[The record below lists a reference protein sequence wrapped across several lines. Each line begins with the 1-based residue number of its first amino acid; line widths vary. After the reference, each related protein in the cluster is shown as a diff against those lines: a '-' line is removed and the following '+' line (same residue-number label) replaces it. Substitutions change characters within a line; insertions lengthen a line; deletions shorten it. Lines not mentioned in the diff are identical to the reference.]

1 MNPPD
6 LALYVSSNNV
16 DHGPLSLEEATE
28 RVQSGE
34 FKAED
39 LAWHQGVSGWIPMKD
54 LPEWDAMQA
63 PPPLEKKDPPKL
75 IPEESAPKMNLSE
88 KKDKSPQANPA
99 SRSPLKQ
106 AVKNEREFQDDAT
119 PAPQGMSLPY
129 SNPMPR
135 DAIAAQGMGT
145 GGRVL
150 IAFALLIFLG
160 TLGVVGFFVYKNMDK
175 FVQ

>member
-1 MNPPD
+1 MNPPEI
-6 LALYVSSNNV
+6 AFYVSSNDV
-16 DHGPLSLEEATE
+16 DHGPLSLEEVTK

-34 FKAED
+34 FKATD
-39 LAWHQGVSGWIPMKD
+39 LAWHQGVSGWMPLKD

-63 PPPLEKKDPPKL
+63 PPPLEKKGPPKL
-75 IPEESAPKMNLSE
+75 IPDKSEPKTNLSE
-88 KKDKSPQANPA
+88 KKDTPPQAGI

-119 PAPQGMSLPY
+119 PAPEGMSLPY

-145 GGRVL
+145 GGKVL
-150 IAFALLIFLG
+150 IAFAVLIFLG
-160 TLGVVGFFVYKNMDK
+160 TLGFVGFLVYKNMDK

>member
-6 LALYVSSNNV
+6 IAFYVTSNNV
-16 DHGPLSLEEATE
+16 DHGPLSLKETTE
-28 RVQSGE
+28 RVQSGD
-34 FKAED
+34 FKGDD
-39 LAWHQGVSGWIPMKD
+39 LAWHQGVSGWMPLKD

-88 KKDKSPQANPA
+88 KKDKPLQAKPA

-106 AVKNEREFQDDAT
+106 TIKNEREFQDDW
-119 PAPQGMSLPY
+119 APEP
-129 SNPMPR
+129 
-135 DAIAAQGMGT
+135 QGMGT
-145 GGRVL
+145 GGKVL
-150 IAFALLIFLG
+150 ITFALLIFLG
-160 TLGVVGFFVYKNMDK
+160 TLGIVGFFVYKNMDK

>member
-16 DHGPLSLEEATE
+16 DHGPLSLEEATK
-28 RVQSGE
+28 RVQSGD
-34 FKAED
+34 FKATD
-39 LAWHQGVSGWIPMKD
+39 LAWHQGVSGWVPLQD

-63 PPPLEKKDPPKL
+63 PPPLEKKSPPKL
-75 IPEESAPKMNLSE
+75 IPEESAPKMNFSE
-88 KKDKSPQANPA
+88 KKDKPPQTNPA

-119 PAPQGMSLPY
+119 PA
-129 SNPMPR
+129 
-135 DAIAAQGMGT
+135 AQGMGT
-145 GGRVL
+145 GGKVL
-150 IAFALLIFLG
+150 IAFAVLIFLG
-160 TLGVVGFFVYKNMDK
+160 TLGVVGFLVYENMDK

>member
-6 LALYVSSNNV
+6 LALYVTSNNV
-16 DHGPLSLEEATE
+16 DHGPLSLKETTE
-28 RVQSGE
+28 RVQSGD
-34 FKAED
+34 FKGDD
-39 LAWHQGVSGWIPMKD
+39 LAWHQGVSGWMPLKE

-63 PPPLEKKDPPKL
+63 PPPLEKKEEPPKL

-88 KKDKSPQANPA
+88 KKDKSLQANPA

-106 AVKNEREFQDDAT
+106 TVKNEREFQDDAA
-119 PAPQGMSLPY
+119 PAP
-129 SNPMPR
+129 
-135 DAIAAQGMGT
+135 QGMGT
-145 GGRVL
+145 GGKVL

>member
-28 RVQSGE
+28 RVRSGD
-34 FKAED
+34 FKPTD
-39 LAWHQGVSGWIPMKD
+39 LAWHQGVSGWVPLQD

-88 KKDKSPQANPA
+88 KKDKPPQANPA

-106 AVKNEREFQDDAT
+106 AVKNEREFQDDA
-119 PAPQGMSLPY
+119 AP
-129 SNPMPR
+129 
-135 DAIAAQGMGT
+135 AAQGMGT
-145 GGRVL
+145 GGKVL

>member
-6 LALYVSSNNV
+6 IAFYVTSNNV
-16 DHGPLSLEEATE
+16 DHGPLSLKETTE
-28 RVQSGE
+28 RVQSGD
-34 FKAED
+34 FKGDD
-39 LAWHQGVSGWIPMKD
+39 LAWHQGVSGWMPLKD

-88 KKDKSPQANPA
+88 KKDKPLQANPA

-106 AVKNEREFQDDAT
+106 TIKQERGFQDDA
-119 PAPQGMSLPY
+119 PPEP
-129 SNPMPR
+129 
-135 DAIAAQGMGT
+135 QGMGT
-145 GGRVL
+145 GGKVL
-150 IAFALLIFLG
+150 IAFAFLIFLG